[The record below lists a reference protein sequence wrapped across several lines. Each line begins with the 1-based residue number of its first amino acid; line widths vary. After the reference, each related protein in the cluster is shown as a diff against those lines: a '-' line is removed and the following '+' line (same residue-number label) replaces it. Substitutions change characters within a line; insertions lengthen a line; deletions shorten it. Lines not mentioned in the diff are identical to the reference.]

1 MEKTW
6 AVYMHTNKTNN
17 KVYVGIT
24 CESVQKRW
32 RNGKGYLRKN
42 KDGSFQQP
50 KFARAII
57 KYGWENFDHIV
68 WAEGLSHK
76 NACKV
81 EQLLIAIWDTIKNGY
96 NITAGGEGT
105 VGVSNAGENSS
116 FYGKHH
122 TEETK
127 ALLSELRKKYYEEN
141 DHYRCE
147 IVYQFDMNGDFIRE
161 FKSLQEME
169 RQTGISH
176 SVVARVCNGKLNYT
190 HGYAWAYKKN
200 VSDLAKFK
208 EDFLHRIAEK
218 KKKCA
223 RRSSKPVDLYDL
235 TGNFIAHFESASELA
250 RQFNVH
256 KDTVSWSCRHDGVFQ
271 GKFKCKYA

>member
-6 AVYMHTNKTNN
+6 TVYMHTNKINN

-24 CESVQKRW
+24 SQDVKQRW
-32 RNGKGYLRKN
+32 RNGKGYLKKRS
-42 KDGSFQQP
+42 DGSYVQT
-50 KFARAII
+50 KFARAIQ
-57 KYGWENFDHIV
+57 KYGWDNFEHIV

-76 NACKV
+76 DACNV

-96 NITAGGEGT
+96 NITAGGEGA
-105 VGVSNAGENSS
+105 VGVINTGENNS

-127 ALLSELRKKYYEEN
+127 ALLSEFRKKYYKEN
-141 DHYRCE
+141 DHCRCE
-147 IVYQFDMNGDFIRE
+147 IVYQFDMNGNFIQE

-169 RQTGISH
+169 RKTGISH

-190 HGYAWAYKKN
+190 HGYTWAYKKN
-200 VSDLAKFK
+200 VNDLEKFK
-208 EDFLHRIAEK
+208 EDFLHRIAK
-218 KKKCA
+218 KKRNNSKHL
-223 RRSSKPVDLYDL
+223 RKPVNLYDL
-235 TGNFIAHFESASELA
+235 AGNFIASFESASELA

-256 KDTVSWSCRHDGVFQ
+256 ADTVAWSCRNDGVFQ
-271 GKFKCKYA
+271 GKFKCKYI